1 MSYIKSSKILGRF
14 GGGLF
19 MFQKAII
26 IGCPGAGKSTFAR
39 KLSDKMHLSLYYLDM
54 LWHKP
59 DRTTVDRNIFDE
71 KLKEIVLKEKWIID
85 GNYGRTLE
93 MRIQWCEAIFLL
105 DFPVEECLAGAKSRI
120 GKQHVDM
127 PWIETQFDEEF
138 KQWIMDFPKNELPI
152 IYELLDR
159 YKGEK
164 SIYVFHSR
172 ADIEDYLSKTFG

>member
-26 IGCPGAGKSTFAR
+26 IGCLGAGKSTFAR
-39 KLSDKMHLSLYYLDM
+39 KLSDKMHLPLYYLDM

-120 GKQHVDM
+120 GKQRVDM

>member
-1 MSYIKSSKILGRF
+1 
-14 GGGLF
+14 

-39 KLSDKMHLSLYYLDM
+39 KLSDKMHLPLYYLDM

-105 DFPVEECLAGAKSRI
+105 DSPVEECLVGAKSRI
-120 GKQHVDM
+120 GKQRVDM
-127 PWIETQFDEEF
+127 PWIETEFDEEF

-152 IYELLDR
+152 VYELLDR
-159 YKGEK
+159 YKGKK
-164 SIYVFHSR
+164 SIYVFYSR